1 MRWLVPPS
9 IPLFSNVSVSWLAQ
23 DDDDIMEIQQDICD
37 MLKLFPDAPICKL
50 AILCNAD
57 CRDVSSLP
65 LLFLSYDTEHV
76 FAGVLS

>member
-1 MRWLVPPS
+1 
-9 IPLFSNVSVSWLAQ
+9 
-23 DDDDIMEIQQDICD
+23 MEIQQDICD